1 MALLVKDR
9 IKETTSTTGTG
20 TLTLAGAV
28 AGYQAFSV
36 LGNGATTYYALT
48 DANGTAWEVGLGTY
62 TTSGTTLARTTVLD
76 SSNSGS
82 KITLTS
88 GTHDVFVTY
97 PADKAGFNDEG
108 LAKTF
113 TASGTITA
121 GKACILEADGDA
133 AQIASS
139 TSGVDVTEGWGTL
152 AKITDN
158 EGSKGFVS
166 DDIGSGKVFV
176 SYQDDNNSDYP
187 TLVVATISGS
197 GKSVTYGTPVVA
209 TSEACEET
217 AVVWDSNA
225 SRFGVFWKRTSDGYI
240 RGSTGTV
247 SGTVPT
253 IGTGTN
259 LDATQINYKLTGIFD
274 PDQNDVIILYY
285 GLDGGDYNAHA
296 SVIDISGS
304 TPSVSY
310 TVESPTLNGDVGG
323 DGILDLSYDT
333 SADKFLIMSEESG
346 GGGGGGNAIV
356 MTNSGTAL
364 TLGSITEIRASS
376 FDFPSVCFDDSVNKF
391 LIGFSRSDD
400 SDREYAIVGTISGT
414 SVSFG
419 TEVKLSD
426 TGHNTHSA
434 IGFDTTADKSIM
446 FVGGHSGTSTYYTIS
461 ITGTAPSVVATGTVT
476 GHGAGTY
483 SGQQPRMSRT
493 SITSESENPFLL
505 VFKDTGSDSD
515 IACQVFEFAQ
525 SAVTTTNLDNN
536 YLGVASTTAS
546 DTNPVDINIV
556 GSINNNQTGL
566 TVGDDY
572 FSDDAGN
579 IKKFI
584 TSATS
589 TNASPTGNFTTM
601 DDSDTTSVD
610 VSSTYESNSGTY
622 VLAYKD
628 ASNSSYGTAV
638 AGTWSS
644 GTVTWGT
651 PVVFESSAIDDQ
663 PHICSGGNRVH
674 VTYRAS
680 DATGGIRSASISGTA
695 MTFAAETIFA
705 PNNATYGN
713 PMGYH
718 CVYDTS
724 TNYVIIAY
732 SGGTG
737 TPHDFFAQPLYH
749 DTSDGT
755 YTLGTSVVLMNN
767 NVTVSHKTDLVFDPD
782 TNRSI
787 VIYSDGTNS
796 NQITAQ
802 VIQSTGSSGSPT
814 VTAGADSIIDAGDGG
829 AELCACYDTENN
841 KVFVAYK
848 NTSDSNAIKGIIGT
862 VTGGG
867 TNTIAFTGNADI
879 WDPSGNPTNFD
890 IEFDGDN
897 NKAFFFYRDEDSGD
911 DLTYKILTL
920 GASSFSV
927 AAGAV
932 LSANDNRLNSGAA
945 SFGTGKGVLV
955 GLWDAGNSSKISY
968 ATVYYGTTTTYTKTN
983 SQYIGKALSATA
995 LELKD
1000 QDPNTLYGQSEGAIA
1015 KGKPV
1020 IVEADGDFSEAQS
1033 NSQTTNY
1040 TYSKGTETE
1049 LVAGD
1054 MLNTV
1059 KSCYDA
1065 NVDRFVVA
1073 YMDGDVSNYG
1083 RAVVVSTSGT
1093 TPTVTATAT
1102 FDAVSWAGENPMPV
1116 YDSVNKKVVIIYQAG
1131 NDSNKGES
1139 IVATVGASSISF
1151 GTSVQYNNSSQGGSG
1166 DRHAYFDEAN
1176 EKIVLYGRDQSNSNY
1191 PTVWI
1196 GTVSGTSITWGSG
1209 VVIESSGITGASAAQ
1224 YSSGSG
1230 KGLFVWEDASNY
1242 GQVIVGTV
1250 SGTSMTF
1257 GSKLQFTTENIN
1269 SSFAGKV
1276 NPLCYDSV
1284 ADKFLFLYQIASGDD
1299 GEGIVFTISGTS
1311 VTKGAETNLHDNW
1324 TNHNTIGKSDFGKI
1338 PIIYRNSS
1346 NHAYYAEVTIT
1357 GTTPALSGEAV
1368 LNSGTTYF
1376 NGLSLDTTQGDI
1388 KLLATYEDSSNDL
1401 ASTVI
1406 IPNGTRTVS
1415 TPNLTTENYIGIAK
1429 DAASDNDT
1437 AIIQTVGSTDNN
1449 QSSLTPGQVYYVQ
1462 TDGTLSTT
1470 AGDPSVVA
1478 GRAISATEI
1487 LITRS

>member
-97 PADKAGFNDEG
+97 PAGKAGFNDQG
-108 LAKTF
+108 ISKTF

-121 GKACILEADGDA
+121 GKPCILEADGDA
-133 AQIASS
+133 AQIVETGNTVTGGTGTVASFTGNS
-139 TSGVDVTEGWGTL
+139 SNYAD
-152 AKITDN
+152 IT
-158 EGSKGFVS
+158 
-166 DDIGSGKVFV
+166 DIGSDKYLI
-176 SYQDDNNSDYP
+176 SYRDGQNSGYA
-187 TLVVATISGS
+187 TVVVATQSGENRTLS
-197 GKSVTYGTPVVA
+197 FGTPVVA
-209 TSEACEET
+209 QSLNIQNTTIEWNPNDSKALLVYRRDAATEYAYMHNVTVSGTTPSVTTQQDLETGEAVYYPGSIYNPDTQRINVHYTYDGGNKRLRIHSIDTSGANPSSSYNTSITESNSGDHQNECRVDYDTVNNKFLYANINTSNDYVYGRIVTDSGSAFTAADRLALTSATANTVTCNYDVEAGKFLISYTNLSDKKTLAIATTYNAGTANTNLDKGT
-217 AVVWDSNA
+217 AVQLDSRDLDQSSAA
-225 SRFGVFWKRTSDGYI
+225 SSYDTYNKVTTII
-240 RGSTGTV
+240 RGSTT
-247 SGTVPT
+247 
-253 IGTGTN
+253 
-259 LDATQINYKLTGIFD
+259 ATQESGQSGYYSVKLTGT
-274 PDQNDVIILYY
+274 
-285 GLDGGDYNAHA
+285 
-296 SVIDISGS
+296 
-304 TPSVSY
+304 TPSL
-310 TVESPTLNGDVGG
+310 ES
-323 DGILDLSYDT
+323 
-333 SADKFLIMSEESG
+333 SG
-346 GGGGGGNAIV
+346 YI
-356 MTNSGTAL
+356 
-364 TLGSITEIRASS
+364 
-376 FDFPSVCFDDSVNKF
+376 P
-391 LIGFSRSDD
+391 
-400 SDREYAIVGTISGT
+400 
-414 SVSFG
+414 
-419 TEVKLSD
+419 
-426 TGHNTHSA
+426 
-434 IGFDTTADKSIM
+434 
-446 FVGGHSGTSTYYTIS
+446 GTSTYDIS
-461 ITGTAPSVVATGTVT
+461 RIQMPRQHMTTETPYYPVAFVGGGWQGQGDKCYYGVYRTV
-476 GHGAGTY
+476 
-483 SGQQPRMSRT
+483 Q
-493 SITSESENPFLL
+493 NP
-505 VFKDTGSDSD
+505 V
-515 IACQVFEFAQ
+515 
-525 SAVTTTNLDNN
+525 TNLDDN
-536 YLGVASTTAS
+536 YLGVASTSATN
-546 DTNPVDINIV
+546 TNPVDINIV

-589 TNASPTGNFTTM
+589 TNASPTGNFAVM
-601 DDSDTTSVD
+601 DDSDTTSAD
-610 VSSTYESNSGTY
+610 ISSTYESNSSTY

-680 DATGGIRSASISGTA
+680 DGAGGIRSASISGTA

-705 PNNATYGN
+705 PSDATYGN

-737 TPHDFFAQPLYH
+737 SPHNFFAQPLHH

-755 YTLGTSVVLMNN
+755 YTLGAATTLNVNSVQ
-767 NVTVSHKTDLVFDPD
+767 VSHLTDLVFDPD
-782 TNRSI
+782 TNRS
-787 VIYSDGTNS
+787 VVVYVDGNNS
-796 NQITAQ
+796 NQVTAQ
-802 VIQSTGSSGSPT
+802 VIQSTGTSGSPT
-814 VTAGADSIIDAGDGG
+814 VTAGADSIIDAGDG
-829 AELCACYDTENN
+829 ATELCACYDTENN
-841 KVFVAYK
+841 KVFVAYD
-848 NTSDSNAIKGIIGT
+848 NSTDGETKGIIGT

-867 TNTIAFTGNADI
+867 TNTIAFTGNATI
-879 WDPSGNPTNFD
+879 WNPSGNPSNFD

-927 AAGAV
+927 ADGAV

-955 GLWDAGNSSKISY
+955 GLYDTGNSAKVSY

-1020 IVEADGDFSEAQS
+1020 IVEADGDFAEVAID
-1033 NSQTTNY
+1033 SQTTNY
-1040 TYSKGTETE
+1040 TYSKGTEVE
-1049 LVAGD
+1049 LKATNIKD
-1054 MLNTV
+1054 TV
-1059 KSCYDA
+1059 QSCYAA
-1065 NVDRFVVA
+1065 NVDRFVVT
-1073 YMDGDVSNYG
+1073 YTDGDNANIG
-1083 RAVVVSTSGT
+1083 RAIVVTTSGT
-1093 TPTVTATAT
+1093 TPSVTATGN
-1102 FDAVSWAGENPMPV
+1102 FDASAYGGENSQPV

-1139 IVATVGASSISF
+1139 IVATVAESAITF
-1151 GTSVQYNNSSQGGSG
+1151 GTSVQYNTSSQGGSG
-1166 DRHAYFDEAN
+1166 DRRAYFDEEN
-1176 EKIVLYGRDQSNSNY
+1176 EKIVVFGRDQSNSNY

-1209 VVIESSGITGASAAQ
+1209 VVIESSGVTAALAAQ
-1224 YSSGSG
+1224 YSPTDK
-1230 KGLFVWEDASNY
+1230 KGLFIFEDSSYY
-1242 GQVIVGTV
+1242 GQAIVGTV

-1257 GSKLQFTTENIN
+1257 GSKLQFTTENISHSDAKQGN
-1269 SSFAGKV
+1269 M
-1276 NPLCYDSV
+1276 LCYDTGV
-1284 ADKFLFLYQIASGDD
+1284 EKFLFLYQISSGDD

-1311 VTKGAETNLHDNW
+1311 VTAGSETNLHDNW
-1324 TNHNTIGKSDFGKI
+1324 TNISTIGKSDFGKI
-1338 PIIYRNSS
+1338 PVIFKNSVS
-1346 NHAYYAEVTIT
+1346 HTKYAEITIT
-1357 GTTPALSGEAV
+1357 GTTPALSGEV
-1368 LNSGTTYF
+1368 QLNSGPTYF

-1388 KLLATYEDSSNDL
+1388 KLLATYEDGDNDL
-1401 ASTVI
+1401 AATVI

-1415 TPNLTTENYIGIAK
+1415 TANLTTENYIGIAK

-1470 AGDPSVVA
+1470 AGSPSVVA